1 MSEEWKF
8 YPVYCNYKISN
19 LGNVKQ
25 GERLQR
31 IAIMD
36 KGKYKA
42 FTFKNNHGGGKSI
55 QLDQVVAHTFLGECP
70 NNHKLIHIDGDRL
83 NNNVNNLKWIPDL

>member
-19 LGNVKQ
+19 LGNVKL
-25 GERLQR
+25 RDKLQS
-31 IAIMD
+31 AKMFE

-42 FTFKNNHGGGKSI
+42 VTFINDYGAKKSI
-55 QLDQVVAHTFLGECP
+55 QLDIVVAHTFLGECP

-83 NNNVNNLKWIPDL
+83 NNNVNNLKYLKK

>member
-19 LGNVKQ
+19 LGNVKI
-25 GERLQR
+25 RDKLQHVTTGHR
-31 IAIMD
+31 
-36 KGKYKA
+36 GKYKV
-42 FTFKNNHGGGKSI
+42 FTFKNNYGGGKTI

-83 NNNVNNLKWIPDL
+83 NNNVNNLKWIHDL